1 LEACVFQLVPC
12 GYAATVTG
20 MGHEDRSELDPR
32 RYAVTG
38 WRACVLPAAALVLG
52 LSAAHV
58 LAVRTGAVVGGL
70 LALPGLLWAVN
81 ERLGLAH
88 CRRAADE
95 LLAALPYQVPGPLAW
110 RAEELT
116 NPRRRRG
123 LARSLQRLLVAVDG
137 SPRSWG
143 VPVDRDAVRRNAA
156 LVAAIASRL
165 AAIHRPVHPR
175 AVILVEELLTDPDRS
190 PLYARHADRELRAAL
205 VRVRSSIE
213 PH

>member
-1 LEACVFQLVPC
+1 VAEVRHDDLS
-12 GYAATVTG
+12 G
-20 MGHEDRSELDPR
+20 LDPR

-38 WRACVLPAAALVLG
+38 WRACVLPAAALVLA
-52 LSAAHV
+52 LSAAH
-58 LAVRTGAVVGGL
+58 LLSTRTGVVVGGL
-70 LALPGLLWAVN
+70 LALPGLLWALN

-88 CRRAADE
+88 CRRAADQ
-95 LLAALPYQVPGPLAW
+95 LLAALPCQVPGALAW

-116 NPRRRRG
+116 NPRRRLG
-123 LARSLQRLLVAVDG
+123 LARSLQRLLAAVDG

-143 VPVDRDAVRRNAA
+143 VPFDRHAVRRNAA

-165 AAIHRPVHPR
+165 AAVHRPVHPR
-175 AVILVEELLTDPDRS
+175 AVILVEQLLTDPDRS

-213 PH
+213 PR